1 MMSKIIVLIGPT
13 ACGKTKTSI
22 ELAKKLNAEIINA
35 DAVQVYK
42 DVNIGTAKITKEEME
57 GISHHLIDFV
67 SLDKKYTI
75 YDYQKDGRRIL
86 NKLIK
91 ENRNIIIVG
100 GSGLYIK
107 SLLYDYNLEEEIK
120 KENIYQDLSNEELKS
135 LVDKIDSNNDIHI
148 NNRKRLLRY
157 LEHYNNTGKTTINN
171 ESKNKPLY
179 DFKVIYL
186 KPDREELYNYINNR
200 VEKMISSGLLQ
211 EARYLYDNNV
221 NTNSIIG
228 YKELN
233 EYFNNKISLE
243 EAIDNIKKNTRH
255 YAKRQLTWFNN
266 QFKDKIEIKVD
277 YNNFNKTI
285 KEALK
290 VI

>member
-13 ACGKTKTSI
+13 ACGKTKASI

-157 LEHYNNTGKTTINN
+157 LEHYNNTGKATINN

>member
-1 MMSKIIVLIGPT
+1 MSKIIVLIGPT

>member
-1 MMSKIIVLIGPT
+1 MSKIIVIIGPT

-157 LEHYNNTGKTTINN
+157 LEHYNNTGKATINN

>member
-1 MMSKIIVLIGPT
+1 MMSKIIVIIGPT
-13 ACGKTKTSI
+13 ACGKTKISI

-91 ENRNIIIVG
+91 ENRNIIIAG

-157 LEHYNNTGKTTINN
+157 LEHYNNTGKATINN

>member
-1 MMSKIIVLIGPT
+1 MMSKIVVIIGPT

-266 QFKDKIEIKVD
+266 QFKDKIKIKVD

>member
-1 MMSKIIVLIGPT
+1 MSKIVVIIGPT

-266 QFKDKIEIKVD
+266 QCKDKIKIKVD